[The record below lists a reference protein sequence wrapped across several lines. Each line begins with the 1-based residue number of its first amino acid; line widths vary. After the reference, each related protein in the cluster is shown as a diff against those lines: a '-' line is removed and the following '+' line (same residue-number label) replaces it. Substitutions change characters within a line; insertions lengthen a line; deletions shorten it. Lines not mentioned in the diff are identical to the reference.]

1 MNKRNTLITAV
12 VLLGLVVAEVP
23 ALEVDRE
30 VMPRITLGGRVIAT
44 MDYLDLDTDPD
55 AKEDINLADS
65 SLLMRFD
72 KRLYRNGVA
81 GGVIGFKENADSVM
95 FHELNAFYW
104 NQNYQAQIGR
114 TRLRNSILE
123 FPLIRDDDLLTYTHV
138 GNASSDEEFD
148 QLYGEHLAFDW
159 ILDKRIQKVGIWG
172 GSRRNGEDAIFVD
185 APYGIDSYGVGY
197 TYEQPEDLVY
207 VKRIRHAGIWLDR
220 QEVESTGDTDWTTAV
235 IAGIEFNLNED
246 PTKNW
251 SMALQ
256 AIANNGIDG
265 VANLA
270 SVSEQARAKSN
281 ALVASIRYTGRP
293 HLLTRYQGAITVAY
307 KDYAD
312 FDQAT
317 QWSVAPSVVFRIGQG
332 IDLLGQIKYTDY
344 DAGLGDG
351 SDTSVHLGI
360 AFSLEAMFNDNIGE
374 RDSILNLE
382 HGYIK

>member
-1 MNKRNTLITAV
+1 MNKRNTLITAT
-12 VLLGLVVAEVP
+12 VLLGLVASEVS

-44 MDYLDLDTDPD
+44 LDYLDLDTDPD
-55 AKEDINLADS
+55 AKEEINLADS

-81 GGVIGFKENADSVM
+81 GGVIGFKENEHSVT
-95 FHELNAFYW
+95 FHQLNAFYW

-114 TRLRNSILE
+114 TRLRNSIVE

-148 QLYGEHLAFDW
+148 QLHGEHLAFDW
-159 ILDKRIQKVGIWG
+159 IVDKRIQKVGLWG
-172 GSRRNGEDAIFVD
+172 GTRRNGEDAIFVD

-220 QEVESTGDTDWTTAV
+220 QEVESAGNTEWMTAI
-235 IAGIEFNLNED
+235 IAGIEFNLNDD

-256 AIANNGIDG
+256 AITNNGIDD
-265 VANLA
+265 VASLT
-270 SVSEQARAKSN
+270 SVSEQARAKST

-332 IDLLGQIKYTDY
+332 IDLLGQVKYTDY
-344 DAGLGDG
+344 ETGLGDG

>member
-1 MNKRNTLITAV
+1 MNMRNTLITV
-12 VLLGLVVAEVP
+12 IVLLGLVATELP

-44 MDYLDLDTDPD
+44 MDYLDLDSDPD
-55 AKEDINLADS
+55 AKEEINLHDS

-72 KRLYRNGVA
+72 KRLYRDGVA
-81 GGVIGFKENADSVM
+81 GGIVGFKEKEHSVT

-123 FPLIRDDDLLTYTHV
+123 FPLIRDEDLLSYTHV

-148 QLYGEHLAFDW
+148 QVYGDHLAFDW
-159 ILDKRIQKVGIWG
+159 IVDKQIQKVGLWG
-172 GSRRNGEDAIFVD
+172 ATRANGEDAIFAD

-207 VKRIRHAGIWLDR
+207 IRRIRHAGIWLDR
-220 QEVESTGDTDWTTAV
+220 QEVETAGETEWMTAI
-235 IAGIEFNLNED
+235 IAGIEFNLNDD

-256 AIANNGIDG
+256 AITNDGIDN
-265 VANLA
+265 VASLA
-270 SVSEQARAKSN
+270 SLSEQARAKST
-281 ALVASIRYTGRP
+281 AVVASIRYTGRP

-307 KDYAD
+307 KDYSD
-312 FDQAT
+312 FNQAK
-317 QWSVAPSVVFRIGQG
+317 QWSIVPSVVFRVGQG

-351 SDTSVHLGI
+351 SDTTIQLGI